1 MQNRRRTATSSLN
14 QTKIARRKSE
24 NVGKTVA
31 ESLTSP
37 IGNKGKQKLKQGF
50 VVVPVTTE
58 KFAGVLSHGYGVK
71 LVEESW
77 ERRSTQGGY
86 QEFTISITDSK
97 LMQTHDDASAVFA
110 KPPQGFRAIDPA
122 NSPFVFSMTLDA
134 RMVPAAIAAISRLPE
149 LVIST
154 DKERADAIVK
164 SSIAAAI
171 PLQRGA
177 HAQAVLE
184 GRRITE
190 ILSRIHM
197 LTAAEVGT
205 NAGSLSEKPEQLAA
219 QWASRDLV
227 FSIELAGQGIRYPA
241 FQFQPTSG
249 KPWPALSKVLPVLNK
264 AFSKLDLLIWFES
277 PNSAIGGKKPST
289 ILHDTDFLSAVATQS
304 ITPIEFW

>member
-1 MQNRRRTATSSLN
+1 MQNRRRTATSALD
-14 QTKIARRKSE
+14 QTKKARRTSE
-24 NVGKTVA
+24 NVSKTVT
-31 ESLTSP
+31 ETLTSP
-37 IGNKGKQKLKQGF
+37 IGIKGNQKLKQGF

-58 KFAGVLSHGYGVK
+58 KFAGVLTHGYGVN
-71 LVEESW
+71 LVEERW

-86 QEFTISITDSK
+86 QEFTISITDSTLIQK
-97 LMQTHDDASAVFA
+97 KHKATS
-110 KPPQGFRAIDPA
+110 GFVANPSLVPLKEDPA
-122 NSPFVFSMTLDA
+122 SPFVFSMTLDA

-149 LVIST
+149 LVLST
-154 DKERADAIVK
+154 DKERTDAIVK

-205 NAGSLSEKPEQLAA
+205 NAGSSSAKPEQLTA

-249 KPWPALSKVLPVLNK
+249 KPWPALSEVLPVLNK

-277 PNSAIGGKKPST
+277 PNAVIGGKKPSS
-289 ILHDTDFLSAVATQS
+289 ILHDTEFLSAVVTQS
-304 ITPIEFW
+304 IAPIDFW